1 MNDIKKIFKTI
12 KLDKY
17 RPSKLDKYRPS
28 STSYFDPV
36 RKYFVPKTPEEE
48 VRQKTIEFLET
59 RLRVPHNRLRVEE
72 AMAHVKRGARGRADI
87 VVYRDDEK
95 TKPLMVIECKAPD
108 VDISCDEVREQA
120 ERYRNIL
127 RADYIMLVN
136 GYKLIIYK
144 YQEGKNFELVDISS
158 YKELLESKVSFVKNI
173 TLEPYSYEEIMSY
186 ELQKKFTQIYVG
198 CETPKPVKFFAL
210 NFLNLILLKSIDD
223 ESILDLLGVF
233 EDRGTGRTRFGNSA
247 GYNYQIKTR
256 LFIAKDRKNKD
267 QILGLSLFGKYN
279 TQLNVS
285 IMNRERRHHSLQLD
299 MDKYCKY
306 NYHNNKIV
314 ITHSGTLST
323 GRGGSISKFTV
334 IDYVKNNAPDLI
346 RDEEV
351 YLGSIDNSRLLEWNQ
366 PDVQNFIKNLF
377 LYAVL
382 RDEVRKKYK
391 RKRSRRKK

>member
-1 MNDIKKIFKTI
+1 MNDIKRIFKTI

-17 RPSKLDKYRPS
+17 RPSKLDKCRSS

-48 VRQKTIEFLET
+48 VRQKTIEFLNT
-59 RLRVPHNRLRVEE
+59 QLGVPLNRMRVEE

-95 TKPLMVIECKAPD
+95 THPLMVIECKAPE
-108 VDISCDEVREQA
+108 VDISCDDVREQA

-127 RADYIMLVN
+127 KADYIMLVN
-136 GYKLIIYK
+136 GYTLIIYK

-158 YKELLESKVSFVKNI
+158 YKELLESKVSFVENI
-173 TLEPYSYEEIMSY
+173 ILEPYTYEEIMSY
-186 ELQKKFTQIYVG
+186 ELQRKFTKVYVG
-198 CETPKPVKFFAL
+198 CETPKSIKAFAL
-210 NFLNLILLKSIDD
+210 NFLNLILLKTINKKSIL
-223 ESILDLLGVF
+223 ESIGVY

-299 MDKYCKY
+299 MDKYCKCDY
-306 NYHNNKIV
+306 RDNQIV
-314 ITHSGTLST
+314 ITHNGTLST

-351 YLGSIDNSRLLEWNQ
+351 YLGSIDNFQLLEWNQ
-366 PDVQNFIKNLF
+366 SDVQNFIRNLF

>member
-1 MNDIKKIFKTI
+1 MNDIKKIFKAI
-12 KLDKY
+12 KLNKY
-17 RPSKLDKYRPS
+17 KPS

-48 VRQKTIEFLET
+48 VRQKTIEFLKT
-59 RLRVPHNRLRVEE
+59 QLGVPLDRLRVEE
-72 AMAHVKRGARGRADI
+72 AMSHVKRGARGRADI

-95 TKPLMVIECKAPD
+95 NKPLMVIECKAPE
-108 VDISCDEVREQA
+108 VDISCDDVREQA

-127 RADYIMLVN
+127 KADYIMLVN
-136 GYKLIIYK
+136 GYKIIMYK
-144 YQEGKNFELVDISS
+144 YQDGNNFELVDISS
-158 YKELLESKVSFVKNI
+158 YKELLESKVSFVENSP
-173 TLEPYSYEEIMSY
+173 LEPYSYEEIISY
-186 ELQKKFTQIYVG
+186 KIQKKFTKIYVG

-210 NFLNLILLKSIDD
+210 NFLNLILFKTIDD
-223 ESILDLLGVF
+223 ESILELLGVF
-233 EDRGTGRTRFGNSA
+233 EDRGTGRTRLGNSA
-247 GYNYQIKTR
+247 GYNYQIKTH

-267 QILGLSLFGKYN
+267 QILGLSLFGRYN

-285 IMNRERRHHSLQLD
+285 IMNRERKHHSLQLD

-306 NYHNNKIV
+306 DYQSNKIV
-314 ITHSGTLST
+314 ITHNGTLST

-366 PDVQNFIKNLF
+366 PDVQNFIRNLF

-391 RKRSRRKK
+391 KK